1 MDGDNHIVF
10 MLHSK
15 TQKLVL
21 MVNMEKTVGG
31 NATPTVEFHTG
42 VTE

>member
-1 MDGDNHIVF
+1 MDGDNQIVF

-21 MVNMEKTVGG
+21 MVNMETTVGG
-31 NATPTVEFHTG
+31 NATSTVVFHTG